1 MLTQQEMGY
10 IFVHLHSPFA
20 IMNFYHEFLLH
31 LSYEVLVLFLN
42 CVLGAQNFI
51 DDLKVKDFKGL

>member
-1 MLTQQEMGY
+1 MGY
-10 IFVHLHSPFA
+10 SFVHLHSPFA

-51 DDLKVKDFKGL
+51 DDLKVKDFKGF